1 MSDSNNMLFLSSS
14 LANFCMENF
23 KCEITH
29 AIKIEG
35 KGKGRDLCS
44 CKFSLEK
51 TLASSLGKP

>member
-1 MSDSNNMLFLSSS
+1 
-14 LANFCMENF
+14 MENF